1 MSAIRREIL
10 DVLENLDPEEESR
23 VLEFIRNL
31 RKPQGIRGSDLI
43 ARAHEVNFDPA
54 DLAEMAQAIE
64 EGCERIDVN
73 EADLD
78 AFAWN

>member
-23 VLEFIRNL
+23 VLEFVRNL
-31 RKPQGIRGSDLI
+31 RKPQGIRGDDLI

-54 DLAEMAQAIE
+54 DLEEMARAIE
-64 EGCERIDVN
+64 EGYR
-73 EADLD
+73 
-78 AFAWN
+78 